1 MSFEGFDQKLVN
13 ETVAHVTK
21 VFAKVLALPEF
32 KIEPDA
38 DWGKDLGGDSMSY
51 IDMAQTLNREFKVDI
66 PEELWGQLMT
76 VNDFAKE
83 ILTLLK

>member
-1 MSFEGFDQKLVN
+1 
-13 ETVAHVTK
+13 
-21 VFAKVLALPEF
+21 
-32 KIEPDA
+32 
-38 DWGKDLGGDSMSY
+38 
-51 IDMAQTLNREFKVDI
+51 MAQTLNREFKVDI